1 MQDTDLVFKRT
12 SYSGER
18 SQKAIEPKT
27 CECNNYISGTEK
39 SHVSDF
45 FLQGSK
51 SFYTA
56 FIWHMQNYEAVI
68 SVSPSLSQVISLCLL
83 YFKSNYVSPE

>member
-1 MQDTDLVFKRT
+1 MESDHKKP
-12 SYSGER
+12 S
-18 SQKAIEPKT
+18 SQKQ
-27 CECNNYISGTEK
+27 ECNHYISGTEK

-45 FLQGSK
+45 FMQGSK